1 MQTKLKTMK
10 NIIILLLI
18 INLYNCKAQSLIHPL
33 ADRNV
38 PENLNNVYFKDV
50 DNDLNQFVGTWMFQ
64 DGNTSLTI
72 VLEKLT
78 QFFNGSWYEDMLI
91 GEYKYVE
98 NGIEIVNYLPRLNDS
113 NVSNA
118 AHTIDGSKIVS
129 KYYLPECDF
138 CTLNQRRLSLNF
150 ADLERKYLFDSEL
163 ILTYVNDNGI
173 EKLYVVLQGKTT
185 STVPDNVPLETRVPY
200 GEYILIKQD

>member
-1 MQTKLKTMK
+1 MK
-10 NIIILLLI
+10 NIIIFLLI
-18 INLYNCKAQSLIHPL
+18 INLYNCKAQSPIHPL

-50 DNDLNQFVGTWMFQ
+50 DNDLDQFVGTWVFQ

-72 VLEKLT
+72 VLVKLT

-98 NGIEIVNYLPRLNDS
+98 NGIEIVNYLPRLNDP

-118 AHTIDGSKIVS
+118 AHTVDGSKIVS

-138 CTLNQRRLSLNF
+138 CATNQRRIALYFS
-150 ADLERKYLFDSEL
+150 DLDRKYINSQMVVSYLNENGVDKIVIDIVGRDTEVAPLDS
-163 ILTYVNDNGI
+163 
-173 EKLYVVLQGKTT
+173 
-185 STVPDNVPLETRVPY
+185 PFETRVPY
-200 GEYILIKQD
+200 GRYILIKQD

>member
-1 MQTKLKTMK
+1 MQTKLNTMK

-18 INLYNCKAQSLIHPL
+18 INLYNCKAQSTIHPL

-38 PENLNNVYFKDV
+38 PENFNNVYFKDI
-50 DNDLNQFVGTWMFQ
+50 DNDLDQFVGTWVFQ

-78 QFFNGSWYEDMLI
+78 QFFTGSWYDDRLI
-91 GEYKYVE
+91 GEYKYVL
-98 NGIEIVNYLPRLNDS
+98 NGTEIVNYLPRLNNP
-113 NVSNA
+113 NVTKA
-118 AHTIDGSKIVS
+118 AHSIKGKKIVS

-138 CTLNQRRLSLNF
+138 CATNQRRLSLNF